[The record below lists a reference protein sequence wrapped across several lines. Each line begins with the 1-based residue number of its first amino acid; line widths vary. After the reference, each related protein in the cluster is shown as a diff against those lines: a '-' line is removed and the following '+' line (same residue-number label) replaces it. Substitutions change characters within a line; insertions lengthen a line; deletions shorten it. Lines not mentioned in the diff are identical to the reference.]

1 LRIKNKVVRKE
12 DGTDRVVRRGK
23 RNKYSKKRKINDGS
37 LCNTP
42 TKNTEKFDQITIKN
56 MKQY

>member
-1 LRIKNKVVRKE
+1 LRIKKKVVRKE
-12 DGTDRVVRRGK
+12 DGNDRVVRRGK

-42 TKNTEKFDQITIKN
+42 TKNTEKFDQNTIKT
-56 MKQY
+56 